1 MTHPPFFIGLMSG
14 TSADSIDACV
24 VDFSDN
30 TPRLVATQNE
40 AIDADTKAAIHALTI
55 SGTSELMRMGQLDQV
70 MATAFAKAALKVIEK
85 AGISRED
92 VRAIGSHGQTIR
104 HQPEG
109 EYPFT
114 LQIGD
119 PNKIAELTGIT
130 TVADFRRRDM
140 AAGGQGA
147 PLAPGFHR
155 AMFGQ
160 TGTNTAVLN
169 VGGIANISLLGSDG
183 SVIGF
188 DTGPGNTL
196 MDGWVQNHQQRP
208 FDADGSWAMSGA
220 VDEALL
226 SSMLSDPFFTA
237 APPKSTG
244 PDYFCRDWLEAQLKD
259 RPGTPAAEDV
269 QRTLLE
275 LTACSVALSLNDRNL
290 AGTRP
295 KRLAVC
301 GGGVHNSAL
310 MARFTELLPETEVIT
325 TASLGIDP
333 DWVEAFCFAWLAA
346 RTLDDLP
353 GNEPAVTGASG
364 YRVLGGI
371 YRG

>member
-1 MTHPPFFIGLMSG
+1 MSG
-14 TSADSIDACV
+14 TSADSIDACIA
-24 VDFSDN
+24 DFSDS
-30 TPRLVATQNE
+30 PARLVATHNE
-40 AIDADTKAAIHALTI
+40 PIDADTKASIHALTV
-55 SGTSELMRMGQLDQV
+55 SGRDELMRMGHLDQV
-70 MATAFAKAALKVIEK
+70 MAAAFAKAALKVIEK
-85 AGISRED
+85 AGISRDD
-92 VRAIGSHGQTIR
+92 VRAIGCHGQTIR

-119 PNKIAELTGIT
+119 ANKIAELTGIT

-169 VGGIANISLLGSDG
+169 IGGIANISLLGSDD

-196 MDGWVQNHQQRP
+196 MDLWIQSHHQRP

-226 SSMLSDPFFTA
+226 EGMLSDPFFAA

-244 PDYFCRDWLEAQLKD
+244 PDYFCRDWLETHIQGLAD
-259 RPGTPAAEDV
+259 IPPAENV

-275 LTACSVALSLNDRNL
+275 LSACSIAQSLADGNLSE
-290 AGTRP
+290 APPT
-295 KRLAVC
+295 RLAVC
-301 GGGVHNSAL
+301 GGGVHNGGL
-310 MARFTELLPETEVIT
+310 MNRLAALLPSTEVTT

-353 GNEPAVTGASG
+353 GNEPAVTGHQG
-364 YRVLGGI
+364 IGCLGVFTGA
-371 YRG
+371 RSRTR

>member
-14 TSADSIDACV
+14 TSADSIDACIA
-24 VDFSDN
+24 DFSGSA
-30 TPRLVATQNE
+30 PQLVATHNE
-40 AIDADTKAAIHALTI
+40 PIDADTKASIHALTV
-55 SGTSELMRMGQLDQV
+55 SGRDELMRMGHLDQV
-70 MATAFAKAALKVIEK
+70 LAVAFAKAALKVIEK

-130 TVADFRRRDM
+130 AVADFRRRDM

-196 MDGWVQNHQQRP
+196 MDGWVQTHQQRP
-208 FDADGSWAMSGA
+208 FDPDGSWAMSGA

-244 PDYFCRDWLEAQLKD
+244 PDYFCRDWLETHIQGVAD
-259 RPGTPAAEDV
+259 IPPAENV

-275 LTACSVALSLNDRNL
+275 LTARSIAQSLAEGKL
-290 AGTRP
+290 EGLPPT
-295 KRLAVC
+295 RLAVC
-301 GGGVHNSAL
+301 GGGVHNGAL
-310 MARFTELLPETEVIT
+310 MNRLAALLPSTEVIT

>member
-1 MTHPPFFIGLMSG
+1 MTHAPFFVGLMSG

-24 VDFSDN
+24 ARFSGSV
-30 TPRLVATQNE
+30 PSLVATHSE
-40 AIDADTKAAIHALTI
+40 PIDAQTKAAIHALTI
-55 SGTSELMRMGQLDQV
+55 PGTDELMRMGHLDQV
-70 MATAFAKAALKVIEK
+70 MAATFAKAALTVIGK
-85 AGISRED
+85 AGVSRD
-92 VRAIGSHGQTIR
+92 AVRAIGSHGQTIR
-104 HQPEG
+104 HQPKG
-109 EYPFT
+109 EQPFT

-160 TGTNTAVLN
+160 PGVNTAVLN
-169 VGGIANISLLGSDG
+169 IGGIANISLLGSDHT
-183 SVIGF
+183 VVGF

-196 MDGWVQNHQQRP
+196 MDLWIQAHHQRP
-208 FDADGSWAMSGA
+208 FDSDGSWAMSGA

-226 SSMLSDPFFTA
+226 GRMLSDPFFAA

-244 PDYFCRDWLEAQLKD
+244 PDYFCRDWLETHVQGLAD
-259 RPGTPAAEDV
+259 IPPAENV

-275 LTACSVALSLNDRNL
+275 LSACSIAQSLADDNL
-290 AGTRP
+290 ARSLPT
-295 KRLAVC
+295 RLAVC
-301 GGGVHNSAL
+301 GGGVHNGAL
-310 MARFTELLPETEVIT
+310 MNRLAALLPATEVTT

-353 GNEPAVTGASG
+353 GNEPTVTGASG

>member
-1 MTHPPFFIGLMSG
+1 VTQAPFYIGLMSG

-24 VDFSDN
+24 VDFGDSA
-30 TPRLVATQNE
+30 PRLVATHSAPLTAE
-40 AIDADTKAAIHALTI
+40 IKAAIHALTV
-55 SGTSELMRMGQLDQV
+55 SGSDELTRLGQLDQIL
-70 MATAFAKAALKVIEK
+70 AAAFAEAALTVIEK
-85 AGISRED
+85 AGISRGD
-92 VRAIGSHGQTIR
+92 ISAIGSHGQTIR

-109 EYPFT
+109 EHPFT

-147 PLAPGFHR
+147 PLAPGFHL
-155 AMFGQ
+155 ALLGE
-160 TGTNTAVLN
+160 TDVDSAVLN
-169 VGGIANISLLGSDG
+169 IGGIANISLLKGDSA
-183 SVIGF
+183 VIGF

-196 MDGWVQNHQQRP
+196 MDSWIRAHQQRP
-208 FDADGSWAMSGA
+208 FDAEGKWAMSGA
-220 VDEALL
+220 VDESLL
-226 SSMLSDPFFTA
+226 GSMLSDPFFTA
-237 APPKSTG
+237 PPPKSTG
-244 PDYFCRDWLEAQLKD
+244 PDYFCRAWLEAHLKD
-259 RPGTPAAEDV
+259 QPGTPAAEDV

-275 LTACSVALSLNDRNL
+275 LTACSVALSLNDKNL
-290 AGTRP
+290 ADTPP

-353 GNEPAVTGASG
+353 GNEPAVTGAGG

>member
-1 MTHPPFFIGLMSG
+1 MTHAPFFVGLMSG
-14 TSADSIDACV
+14 TSADRIDACV
-24 VDFSDN
+24 ADFSGSV
-30 TPRLVATQNE
+30 PSLVATHGE
-40 AIDADTKAAIHALTI
+40 PIDDQTKAAIHALTI
-55 SGTSELMRMGQLDQV
+55 PGTDELMRAGHLDQV
-70 MATAFAKAALKVIEK
+70 MAAAFAKAALTVIRK
-85 AGISRED
+85 AGVSRD
-92 VRAIGSHGQTIR
+92 AVRAIGSHGQTIR
-104 HQPEG
+104 HQPKG
-109 EYPFT
+109 EQPFT

-155 AMFGQ
+155 AMFGRP
-160 TGTNTAVLN
+160 GINTAVLN
-169 VGGIANISLLGSDG
+169 IGGIANISLLSSDHT
-183 SVIGF
+183 VVGF

-196 MDGWVQNHQQRP
+196 MDFWIQAHQQRP
-208 FDADGSWAMSGA
+208 FDPDGGWAMSGTI
-220 VDEALL
+220 DESLL
-226 SSMLSDPFFTA
+226 GSMLSDPFFSE

-244 PDYFCRDWLEAQLKD
+244 PDYFCRDWLEAHL
-259 RPGTPAAEDV
+259 RGMHATPTAENV

-275 LTACSVALSLNDRNL
+275 LTARSIALTLSDERLVKSL
-290 AGTRP
+290 P
-295 KRLAVC
+295 VQISVC
-301 GGGVHNSAL
+301 GGGVHNGGL
-310 MARFTELLPETEVIT
+310 MARLEQLLPATEVTT
-325 TASLGIDP
+325 TASLGVDP

-371 YRG
+371 YRR